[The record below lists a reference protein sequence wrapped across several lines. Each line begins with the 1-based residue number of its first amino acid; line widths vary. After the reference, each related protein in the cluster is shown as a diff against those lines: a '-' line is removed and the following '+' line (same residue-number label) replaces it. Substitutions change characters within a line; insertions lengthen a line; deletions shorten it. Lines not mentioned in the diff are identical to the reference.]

1 MAVKIRKLTS
11 ELADDYV
18 RFFDATPHADHPDR
32 DDQKC
37 YCVWWCNDD
46 YASRDYGRHFGTRE
60 KRRNLAIEYVKGG
73 NIQGYLAYCDDE
85 VVGWCNANTKSDCL
99 KCFCW
104 RRFMGS
110 IPTEESTP
118 AIEVKSVFC
127 FAIAPEMR
135 RKGIA
140 TKLLERVCQDAATD
154 GFDFVE
160 AYPNSEY
167 TDEARDFMGPA
178 RLFQKNGFTVHHE
191 TEQQLVM
198 RKQLK

>member
-1 MAVKIRKLTS
+1 M
-11 ELADDYV
+11 
-18 RFFDATPHADHPDR
+18 
-32 DDQKC
+32 
-37 YCVWWCNDD
+37 
-46 YASRDYGRHFGTRE
+46 
-60 KRRNLAIEYVKGG
+60 G
-73 NIQGYLAYCDDE
+73 N
-85 VVGWCNANTKSDCL
+85 
-99 KCFCW
+99 
-104 RRFMGS
+104 

-118 AIEVKSVFC
+118 AIKVKSVFC

-160 AYPNSEY
+160 AYPNREFV
-167 TDEARDFMGPA
+167 DEARDFMGPG
-178 RLFQKNGFTVHHE
+178 RLFQKNGFAVHHE